1 MARYSYPFYDTSGV
15 PWIENILVPELRWG
29 DGGNYETWY
38 FQTQSGV
45 RFGGRRFP
53 WRGAVPFC
61 EVYLPRSP
69 ENMCALL
76 RTASVT
82 FAFGSTVWRG
92 LKLSC
97 TPTTPAVTSELIGPM
112 ATGMVGLINIFCF
125 EFLLVM

>member
-1 MARYSYPFYDTSGV
+1 MAWTD
-15 PWIENILVPELRWG
+15 NLLVPEERWV
-29 DGGNYETWY
+29 DGGNAETWTLR
-38 FQTQSGV
+38 TQPV
-45 RFGGRRFP
+45 FIFGRVDIP